1 MVVIHSTSIV
11 KQQQVAVGGEL
22 HIGLVLD
29 EIDTVTA
36 HRNVGRRAE
45 LASHPAAAAG
55 KAGSLVAFVDF
66 EYGDALS
73 GLAQVVSHAEADNAA
88 PDDSDCHT

>member
-1 MVVIHSTSIV
+1 MILSTSIV
-11 KQQQVAVGGEL
+11 KQQQVAVGGEPN
-22 HIGLVLD
+22 IGLVLD

-45 LASHPAAAAG
+45 LTSHTAAAAG

-66 EYGDALS
+66 EYGDVLIV
-73 GLAQVVSHAEADNAA
+73 LAQVVSHAEADNAA
-88 PDDSDCHT
+88 PDYSDFHR

>member
-1 MVVIHSTSIV
+1 MIMILSTSIV
-11 KQQQVAVGGEL
+11 KQQQVAVGGEPN
-22 HIGLVLD
+22 IGLVLD

-66 EYGDALS
+66 EYDDAVS
-73 GLAQVVSHAEADNAA
+73 RLAQVVSHAEADNAS
-88 PDDSDCHT
+88 PDYFYCHR